1 VTSQPLTPTV
11 VEEYLAALEGER
23 GEATRTVFETVHA
36 AMPVGYEL
44 GDFRGAPHWFV
55 PFSRVPVTYNGQ
67 PLAYTTLIA
76 QKNYTSLYLSLHAM
90 PERYEEF
97 QRDWAARGLKLDM
110 GKSCLRFR
118 SLADVDLSLIAEAVA
133 VPVDEFVATYERSR
147 QT

>member
-1 VTSQPLTPTV
+1 MTSQPPVPSV

-23 GEATRTVFETVHA
+23 GEATRSVFETVRA
-36 AMPVGYEL
+36 AMPDGYEL

-76 QKNYTSLYLSLHAM
+76 QKNYSSLYLSLYAM

-97 QRDWAARGLKLDM
+97 QREWAARGLKLDM

-118 SLADVDLSLIAEAVA
+118 RLADVDLALIAQAVA
-133 VPVDEFVATYERSR
+133 VPVEDFVATSERSR
-147 QT
+147 RT